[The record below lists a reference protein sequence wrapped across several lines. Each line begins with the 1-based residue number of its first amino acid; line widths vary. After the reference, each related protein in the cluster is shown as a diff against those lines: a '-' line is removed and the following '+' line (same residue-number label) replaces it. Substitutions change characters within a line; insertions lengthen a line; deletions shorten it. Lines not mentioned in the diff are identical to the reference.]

1 MSYEE
6 KRDRNKHVEE
16 IIDYLVENNIKCP
29 NFYKI
34 SDEEFENLKQES
46 DKYFIRKVMGKNNN

>member
-1 MSYEE
+1 MTYEE

-16 IIDYLVENNIKCP
+16 IIDYLVEVGAKVP
-29 NFYKI
+29 NLYEV

-46 DKYFIRKVMGKNNN
+46 DKYFIRNILERR